1 MPLYSV
7 DGTCRPQLV
16 TAPCSVLT
24 VVWLGGWCFQSYRRP
39 SLVFTEVMH
48 RKVLLQHASAQ
59 FPGPGPGLQ
68 AQTLY
73 PPARVRGPMVLALRL
88 VYDGFFFFF
97 F

>member
-1 MPLYSV
+1 
-7 DGTCRPQLV
+7 
-16 TAPCSVLT
+16 
-24 VVWLGGWCFQSYRRP
+24 
-39 SLVFTEVMH
+39 MH